1 MFRKHRTTFFECARR
16 RRRCSGAF
24 TIIELLVVVSIIALL
39 IGLLLPSLQGARDQ
53 AKNVKTRA
61 LLSSISTG
69 LEMFKG
75 ENEKEFRNTP
85 KNLYR
90 LNTSRST
97 SGYPPSHAGEDIH
110 RFDEEPNLGLDRIY
124 GAHWLPRMLLGKD
137 LQGFV
142 PRGAV
147 PPGLA
152 PEFWYKPDPLGNEQG
167 PLDRVGPYISPDS
180 VELVATK
187 ELPGNPPVQGL
198 LDPEQDAP
206 VIVDV
211 FGRPI
216 LYYVANQFGRVIATR
231 FATPDGNGDPGV
243 FVHEDNWGF
252 TGESSRGAG
261 AGFLFAGQRHKIE
274 VLGDIA
280 PDLIDNVLETFTYYI
295 HDRDTHQATGGGES
309 SSSTVRAH
317 HSDSFLLITAGKD
330 GIYGTTDDVMNF
342 ER

>member
-1 MFRKHRTTFFECARR
+1 MYRKHRTTFFECARR
-16 RRRCSGAF
+16 RRHRPGGF

-75 ENEKEFRNTP
+75 ENEKQFR
-85 KNLYR
+85 
-90 LNTSRST
+90 RSN
-97 SGYPPSHAGEDIH
+97 GYPSSEPGPDIH
-110 RFDEEPNLGLDRIY
+110 RFGEEPNLGLDRIY

-167 PLDRVGPYISPDS
+167 PLDRVGPYINPDS
-180 VELVATK
+180 VELVATN

-198 LDPEQDAP
+198 LDPDQDAP

-216 LYYVANQFGRVIATR
+216 LYYVANQFGRVIA
-231 FATPDGNGDPGV
+231 
-243 FVHEDNWGF
+243 
-252 TGESSRGAG
+252 
-261 AGFLFAGQRHKIE
+261 
-274 VLGDIA
+274 
-280 PDLIDNVLETFTYYI
+280 
-295 HDRDTHQATGGGES
+295 
-309 SSSTVRAH
+309 
-317 HSDSFLLITAGKD
+317 
-330 GIYGTTDDVMNF
+330 
-342 ER
+342 